1 MSGYSHKYWSCP
13 FFVWDERLAV
23 HCEGGRLRF
32 PDWEAAETFTGR
44 FCAGDMGWK
53 NCTVARNLL
62 LYYEREEER
71 AQDEK

>member
-1 MSGYSHKYWSCP
+1 MAGYSHKTWSCP
-13 FFVWDERLAV
+13 FFVWDERMAV

-32 PDWEAAETFTGR
+32 PDREAVNEYTDR

-62 LYYEREEER
+62 LFYERAGEE
-71 AQDEK
+71 DEE

>member
-1 MSGYSHKYWSCP
+1 MAGYSHKTWSCP
-13 FFVWDERLAV
+13 FFVWDERFAV

-32 PDWEAAETFTGR
+32 PDREAINEYADR

-62 LYYEREEER
+62 LFYERAGEE
-71 AQDEK
+71 DEE